1 MKRKIKD
8 FFIKA
13 AATGLGIGYIPLMPG
28 TFGSILG
35 VGICLLLNRG
45 GVPVYISGVVI
56 IGIAAIKISGD
67 ANALFGEH
75 DSGKIVIDEIVG
87 YLVAMLLIP
96 AEVEY
101 LVVGF
106 VVFRL
111 FDIFKPYPAGTVDK
125 KVGGGLGVVLDDVIA
140 GVYTNIVL
148 WVIIVVRGAL

>member
-1 MKRKIKD
+1 LKRKIKD